1 MEDVEQDVLLA
12 LIDSLPRFRFDSAFK
27 TYLYRLCRN
36 KAIDFLRKKRR
47 ERALLDRLAS
57 QASPPPDP
65 EEEAVVRRSHQRAL
79 SELLS
84 LPEPE
89 RSLILLKDVQGLT
102 VDEVSFIMG
111 IPRGTVKSRLH
122 RTRAKVVRRLKGER
136 YG

>member
-1 MEDVEQDVLLA
+1 MEDVEQEVLLA
-12 LIDSLPRFRFDSAFK
+12 LIDSLPRFRFDSTFK

-57 QASPPPDP
+57 QAPPPPDP
-65 EEEAVVRRSHQRAL
+65 EEEAVLRRSHQRAL